1 MLARQVAAG
10 EHYVGLRMADAPVWI
25 GILGPAI
32 VQQES
37 SDQVGLGC
45 GESCSCIW
53 FHILY
58 PVDLLG
64 FFFAWVLVHTVIVF
78 VIRDISP
85 IRKIGYSQVSALCIV
100 AAHSYMPGR
109 CNLLIVTCIAS
120 CNATTRPIW
129 AVHFY

>member
-1 MLARQVAAG
+1 VNPALVFDSTF
-10 EHYVGLRMADAPVWI
+10 YIPWI
-25 GILGPAI
+25 FW
-32 VQQES
+32 V
-37 SDQVGLGC
+37 
-45 GESCSCIW
+45 
-53 FHILY
+53 
-58 PVDLLG
+58 